1 MREPVHIAVVM
12 VGVWDRYGLRN
23 ARGKRILSIRRNG
36 ARSGRRAD
44 LFMKALKRRGV
55 AVYWVGLPSLRRYEA
70 NEDAQVTNEVVRERA
85 YLNGL
90 KYIDAYAAFADEG
103 GGYSAY
109 GPDETGKIRL
119 LREADGVHL
128 TDAGNRKLAHFV
140 ERENPAD
147 LVQAKNERDIPL
159 AGGEAEQ
166 AKIRPEKQQP
176 ASDAGGGERRRAR
189 PEGAGA
195 GAHAGEK
202 ADNGRVNLR
211 AVGPSGREEIIA
223 LDILRPAIPAS
234 IVALVT
240 RRESPDKAA
249 AMGDTLID
257 QIPGGLTVMAR
268 SRPPARRA
276 VRGASCRRRS
286 PRTTAC
292 WSEASACRRG
302 PAGPTTPRGRARE
315 ANAGPERPPRQILP
329 APNGRR
335 WKRCS
340 RIRLVSRGGGLRV
353 AHPPCARMAA
363 PGPFSFFS
371 GPAGSGRGSGVLV
384 LGEQLAK
391 LRVAQRV
398 ARGVGEQ
405 VLLGDV
411 GDVLGLRVLGEQVIV
426 GLVLA
431 WAHLLGIDSHHSSV
445 LLNTGSMSKITPRNG
460 YIRWRTT
467 CPTANFALRMRRARP
482 SLSACWPFWHST
494 PRVCP
499 CQLEPRRGCRPF
511 PRLQSP

>member
-1 MREPVHIAVVM
+1 MRALLTVTLLALATAVAAIGSARAQDEAAGGTSFVTPFPAGDVYQAVVIGDSLAEGLLGGLVEAFQGDARLQIQRKPRELVGLTRSDFEGTMRALEEALQREPVHIAVVM

-23 ARGKRILSIRRNG
+23 ARGKRIPVDSEEWR
-36 ARSGRRAD
+36 AEYGRRAD
-44 LFMKALKRRGV
+44 LLMKALKRRGV

-90 KYIDAYAAFADEG
+90 KYIDAYAGFADEG

-140 ERENPAD
+140 EREIRRD

-176 ASDAGGGERRRAR
+176 ASAPAAAVGGARA
-189 PEGAGA
+189 PKGAGA
-195 GAHAGEK
+195 EAHAGEK

-211 AVGPSGREEIIA
+211 AIGPSGREEIIA

-257 QIPGGLTVMAR
+257 QIPGGLTVMSSVTPA
-268 SRPPARRA
+268 SEAGGARRKL
-276 VRGASCRRRS
+276 S
-286 PRTTAC
+286 PTQSSYYRVLVKG
-292 WSEASACRRG
+292 ERL
-302 PAGPTTPRGRARE
+302 PPRPGRADDTSWPRAQ
-315 ANAGPERPPRQILP
+315 ANAGPEAPTPAVPARSERP
-329 APNGRR
+329 
-335 WKRCS
+335 
-340 RIRLVSRGGGLRV
+340 
-353 AHPPCARMAA
+353 
-363 PGPFSFFS
+363 
-371 GPAGSGRGSGVLV
+371 
-384 LGEQLAK
+384 
-391 LRVAQRV
+391 
-398 ARGVGEQ
+398 
-405 VLLGDV
+405 
-411 GDVLGLRVLGEQVIV
+411 
-426 GLVLA
+426 
-431 WAHLLGIDSHHSSV
+431 
-445 LLNTGSMSKITPRNG
+445 
-460 YIRWRTT
+460 
-467 CPTANFALRMRRARP
+467 
-482 SLSACWPFWHST
+482 
-494 PRVCP
+494 
-499 CQLEPRRGCRPF
+499 
-511 PRLQSP
+511 